1 MKNFFFIA
9 VADFTRVIYY
19 EFMMKKR
26 FVCIYDSPIGTLYLS
41 VDEEGRALWCDIEP
55 PPKSW
60 DCKPDWEACSS
71 LVRELQ
77 EYFSGTLQI
86 FSIPIEFSGTEFE
99 KRVYTALL
107 SIPYGKTVSYAEV
120 AKLVESE
127 KASRA
132 AGSAIGKNHLLIL
145 IPCHRV
151 VPSHNG
157 PVTKEI
163 IGKYRAGIEAKLYL
177 LHVEGVV

>member
-1 MKNFFFIA
+1 MKTN
-9 VADFTRVIYY
+9 Y
-19 EFMMKKR
+19 
-26 FVCIYDSPIGTLYLS
+26 VCIYDSPIGTLYLS
-41 VDEEGRALWCDIEP
+41 VDEKGRALWCDTEP

-60 DCKPDWEACSS
+60 ECKPDWEACSC

-77 EYFSGTLQI
+77 EYFSGTLQN
-86 FSIPIEFSGTEFE
+86 FSIPIEYAGTEFE
-99 KRVYTALL
+99 RRVYAALS

-120 AKLVESE
+120 ARMAGNV

-151 VPSHNG
+151 VPSQNG
-157 PVTKEI
+157 SVSKEI
-163 IGKYRAGIEAKLYL
+163 IGKYRVGSDSKRFL
-177 LHVEGVV
+177 LELEKAF

>member
-1 MKNFFFIA
+1 
-9 VADFTRVIYY
+9 
-19 EFMMKKR
+19 MMKKR

-41 VDEEGRALWCDIEP
+41 VDEKGKALWCDIEP

-77 EYFSGTLQI
+77 EYFSGTLKK
-86 FSIPIEFSGTEFE
+86 FSMPIEFLGTEFE
-99 KRVYTALL
+99 NRVYTALL

-120 AKLVESE
+120 AGMAENA

-151 VPSHNG
+151 VPSHKG

-163 IGKYRAGIEAKLYL
+163 IGKYRAGSDSKLFL
-177 LHVEGVV
+177 LELEKAF